1 VKKNVQHD
9 PLGRYALS
17 GCLSDSSTHATAAK
31 RKSWSYSGRRVK
43 RWKEKNGVGVFTV
56 IPLDIAQ
63 AIKREALAHKKPQW
77 KLLRAC
83 IQYGFQVA
91 MRRGF

>member
-1 VKKNVQHD
+1 MKEISQQ
-9 PLGRYALS
+9 
-17 GCLSDSSTHATAAK
+17 TK
-31 RKSWSYSGRRVK
+31 RKASSYCGDRVRK
-43 RWKEKNGVGVFTV
+43 WKEKNGVGVFTI
-56 IPLDIAQ
+56 IPPNMAQ

-83 IQYGFQVA
+83 IEYGFQVA

>member
-1 VKKNVQHD
+1 MKTNVQ
-9 PLGRYALS
+9 AV
-17 GCLSDSSTHATAAK
+17 K
-31 RKSWSYSGRRVK
+31 RKSWPYCGDRVK

-56 IPLDIAQ
+56 IPPDIAQ
-63 AIKREALAHKKPQW
+63 AIKREALKHKKPQW

-83 IQYGFQVA
+83 IDYGFQVA

>member
-9 PLGRYALS
+9 PLGGHAFS
-17 GCLSDSSTHATAAK
+17 GCLSDSSTHATSAE
-31 RKSWSYSGRRVK
+31 RKSWSYSGCRVK

-56 IPLDIAQ
+56 IPPDTAQ
-63 AIKREALAHKKPQW
+63 AIKREALAHQKPQW

-83 IQYGFQVA
+83 IQ
-91 MRRGF
+91 

>member
-1 VKKNVQHD
+1 MNEHK
-9 PLGRYALS
+9 
-17 GCLSDSSTHATAAK
+17 
-31 RKSWSYSGRRVK
+31 KSWSYSGPRARK
-43 RWKEKNGVGVFTV
+43 WKQKNGVGVFTV
-56 IPLDIAQ
+56 IPPDMAQ

-77 KLLRAC
+77 KLLRVC